1 MEEALSSFDFKE
13 VAASLS
19 DAIAPTLTQHQ
30 SSGFSPHDLLTEL
43 FERMKTL
50 PKAEVT
56 NIFFRAIAV
65 ALLRG
70 NIRKDKL
77 ERTSDT
83 GKATIKRVAATLGIE
98 IRDKCQKK
106 LVLTN
111 KTLTFSR
118 MIALFPHL
126 AFVKKFAS
134 FINAISFLLK
144 LTSFLLLCFTLDLL
158 NQKRYT
164 EAARKFGLIPD
175 EDRIVYLLAFGLLS
189 SDSLDKMLKVAARVS
204 TLSGRQVLQEAA
216 LRSLKIGS
224 RL

>member
-19 DAIAPTLTQHQ
+19 DPITPTLTQHQ
-30 SSGFSPHDLLTEL
+30 SSGFSPHDLLAEL
-43 FERMKTL
+43 CERIKTL

-56 NIFFRAIAV
+56 NIFFRSIAI

-70 NIRKDKL
+70 NIRKYKL

-98 IRDKCQKK
+98 IRDKCHKK

-111 KTLTFSR
+111 KTVTFSR
-118 MIALFPHL
+118 MIALIPHL
-126 AFVKKFAS
+126 ASQLIISKESLFVKKFAP

-144 LTSFLLLCFTLDLL
+144 LISFLLLCFILDLL
-158 NQKRYT
+158 
-164 EAARKFGLIPD
+164 
-175 EDRIVYLLAFGLLS
+175 V
-189 SDSLDKMLKVAARVS
+189 
-204 TLSGRQVLQEAA
+204 
-216 LRSLKIGS
+216 
-224 RL
+224 